1 MAQLS
6 LVISGIRV
14 RRIISQLS
22 YPELVLNG
30 IVPNLEGTIPKLPL
44 KKYPPW
50 VYAQSKSN
58 PNFFCEFGLFIE
70 EVIYTAIVGGKMDY
84 AELWS
89 RIAQSTPPAELQS
102 SANFFGGLIGWVRP
116 FFTGHQ
122 VEHGREF
129 RHGEV
134 EGHPDLFCDNF
145 TVGNQKQTWI
155 IDVKTTTGFAK
166 MAHESYL
173 QILAYSALARAN
185 GFVNN
190 AVGLLLPIQ
199 RQIFWFDLTNW
210 NHGHYL
216 EVLKQEAEW
225 VKDDTSMLEPE
236 YLLSHLEEDAVIM
249 PTLIG
254 TWGRRLLSGISGA
267 HVSKEELL
275 EMSQGSRGRPI
286 QVFLANPRDYGQISD
301 AETTRM
307 IGDVVP
313 GTQLFVHAS
322 YFVNLSSPEHSP
334 WSIQRLRQELAGCR
348 KLKGRGV
355 VVHMG
360 TYGSN
365 TISSALD
372 RMEEGIRQALEAASP
387 DCPIVLETPAGEG
400 TDLCASIEQLMLF
413 YLRFKGDPRVRIC
426 VDSAHSHGAGYKTT
440 WYLHQWLTR
449 WPDSIVLVHFND
461 SKVCRGSR
469 VDRHYFPGLG
479 HIGYKEMWALHQM
492 CVAKGIP
499 MVRE

>member
-6 LVISGIRV
+6 LANSGVRV
-14 RRIISQLS
+14 RRIITQLS

-30 IVPNLEGTIPKLPL
+30 VIPNLEISVPKLPL

-50 VYAQSKSN
+50 VYAQSKLN
-58 PNFFCEFGLFIE
+58 PDFFSEFGLFVE
-70 EVIYTAIVGGKMDY
+70 EVLYTAIVGARMDY
-84 AELWS
+84 FELWT
-89 RIAQSTPPAELQS
+89 RVARSTPPAELQS
-102 SANFFGGLIGWVRP
+102 STNFFGGLIGWVRP
-116 FFTGHQ
+116 FFVGHQ

-134 EGHPDLFCDNF
+134 EGHPDLFCPDF
-145 TVGNQKQTWI
+145 TVGTQKQTWI
-155 IDVKTTTGFAK
+155 LDVKTTTGFAK
-166 MAHESYL
+166 MAHQSYL
-173 QILAYSALARAN
+173 QILAYSALARAE

-210 NHGHYL
+210 DHGRYL
-216 EVLKQEAEW
+216 EVLSQEAEW
-225 VKDDTSMLEPE
+225 VKDDTSMFEPE
-236 YLLSHLEEDAVIM
+236 YLLSQLDEDAVVM
-249 PTLIG
+249 PTLLG
-254 TWGRRLLSGISGA
+254 TLGRRLLSSISGA
-267 HVSKEELL
+267 HISKENLA
-275 EMSQGSRGRPI
+275 EMSAGSKGRPL
-286 QVFLANPRDYGQISD
+286 QVFLSSPRDYGQISD

-307 IGDVVP
+307 IGDLAP

-322 YFVNLSSPEHSP
+322 YLVNLSSPEHGS
-334 WSIQRLRQELAGCR
+334 WSVERLRQELTGCR
-348 KLKGRGV
+348 KLQGKGV

-360 TYGSN
+360 TYGSA
-365 TISSALD
+365 TIPTALD
-372 RMEEGIRQALEAASP
+372 RMEEGIRKALDVASP
-387 DCPIVLETPAGEG
+387 ECPVILETPAGEG

-426 VDSAHSHGAGYKTT
+426 IDLCHVHGARYKPS
-440 WYLHQWLTR
+440 WYLHQWLIR
-449 WPDSIVLVHFND
+449 WPESIVLVHFND

-479 HIGYKEMWALHQM
+479 HIGYKEMWTSHQM